1 MALAKA
7 ERDLWSSAARV
18 PLKIAPSRAAATTT
32 LAIDASRWVGFGG
45 SRSSTMPQACS
56 NSFFATKPLTRPPVI
71 LNGMKRIFTRRGT
84 VPDSPT
90 DLPKRSWK
98 AILKRTVKEF
108 QDDNLTDWAAA
119 LTYYGV
125 MSLFPMLLVLVAF
138 LGLVGQESTISTM
151 TDSLRSA
158 GLGDVAKN
166 VEGPLNEIVR
176 HKGGAGALVGF
187 GLLGALWS
195 ASGWV
200 GAFTRAMNSVYEVE
214 EGRPFWKLR
223 PIQVLIT
230 LVTVLLISFVLLA
243 VVVSGPIA
251 EAVGT
256 AVGAGDTAVSAWG
269 VAKWPVLVVVLM
281 AMVAGLY
288 YIAPNVR
295 QPRLRWVTPGG
306 VTAVLI
312 WILASAGFGLYV
324 SNFSSYGK
332 TYGTLGS
339 VITFLVWMWL
349 SNLALLFGAE
359 LDSELERERELQKGL
374 PAEDELRLRPRQPA
388 AN

>member
-1 MALAKA
+1 
-7 ERDLWSSAARV
+7 
-18 PLKIAPSRAAATTT
+18 
-32 LAIDASRWVGFGG
+32 
-45 SRSSTMPQACS
+45 
-56 NSFFATKPLTRPPVI
+56 
-71 LNGMKRIFTRRGT
+71 MKRIFTRGGT

-90 DLPKRSWK
+90 DLPGRSWK
-98 AILKRTVKEF
+98 EIVKRTVKEF
-108 QDDNLTDWAAA
+108 QEDNLTDWAAA

-125 MSLFPMLLVLVAF
+125 MSLFPMLLVLVAL
-138 LGLVGQESTISTM
+138 LGLIGQESTIATA
-151 TDSLRSA
+151 TESLRSA
-158 GLGDVAKN
+158 GLADVAKN
-166 VEGPLNEIVR
+166 VQGPLDEIVR

-200 GAFTRAMNSVYEVE
+200 GAFTRAMNSVYEVK

-223 PIQVLIT
+223 PLQIVIT
-230 LVTVLLISFVLLA
+230 LVTVLLVSLVLLA

-251 EAVGT
+251 EAVGK
-256 AVGAGDTAVSAWG
+256 AVGAGDTAVSVWG
-269 VAKWPVLVVVLM
+269 IAKWPVLLVVLM
-281 AMVAGLY
+281 GMVDGLY

-306 VTAVLI
+306 VTAVLV
-312 WILASAGFGLYV
+312 WVLASAGFGIYV
-324 SNFSSYGK
+324 SNFGSYGK

-359 LDSELERERELQKGL
+359 LDSELERERELKKGL
-374 PAEDELRLRPRQPA
+374 PARDELRLRPKQPA

>member
-1 MALAKA
+1 
-7 ERDLWSSAARV
+7 
-18 PLKIAPSRAAATTT
+18 
-32 LAIDASRWVGFGG
+32 
-45 SRSSTMPQACS
+45 
-56 NSFFATKPLTRPPVI
+56 
-71 LNGMKRIFTRRGT
+71 MKRIFTRGGT
-84 VPDSPT
+84 VPDGPT
-90 DLPKRSWK
+90 DLRERSWK

-108 QDDNLTDWAAA
+108 QEDNLTDWAAA

-151 TDSLRSA
+151 TDSLRAA

-166 VEGPLNEIVR
+166 VQGPLDEIVR
-176 HKGGAGALVGF
+176 HKGGAGALVGV

-200 GAFTRAMNSVYEVE
+200 GAFTRAMNTVYEVQ

-223 PIQVLIT
+223 PAQVLIT
-230 LVTVLLISFVLLA
+230 LVTVLVISLVLVA

-251 EAVGT
+251 KAVGT
-256 AVGAGDTAVSAWG
+256 AVGVGDTAVTAWSY
-269 VAKWPVLVVVLM
+269 AKWPVLLLVLM

-306 VTAVLI
+306 VTAVLV
-312 WILASAGFGLYV
+312 WILASAGFGVYV
-324 SNFSSYGK
+324 SNFNSYGK

-374 PAEDELRLRPRQPA
+374 PAENELRLRPKQRA
-388 AN
+388 TG

>member
-1 MALAKA
+1 
-7 ERDLWSSAARV
+7 
-18 PLKIAPSRAAATTT
+18 
-32 LAIDASRWVGFGG
+32 
-45 SRSSTMPQACS
+45 
-56 NSFFATKPLTRPPVI
+56 
-71 LNGMKRIFTRRGT
+71 MKRIFTRGET
-84 VPDSPT
+84 VPDAPT
-90 DLPKRSWK
+90 DLPRRSWR

-119 LTYYGV
+119 LTYYAV
-125 MSLFPMLLVLVAF
+125 MSLFPMLIVLVAL
-138 LGLVGQESTISTM
+138 LGLVGQENTIATM
-151 TDSLRSA
+151 TDSLRAA

-166 VEGPLNEIVR
+166 VQGPLDEIVR

-200 GAFTRAMNSVYEVE
+200 GAFTRAMNSVYEVQ

-223 PIQVLIT
+223 PLQVLIT
-230 LVTVLLISFVLLA
+230 LVTVLLISLVLIA
-243 VVVSGPIA
+243 VVVSGPVA
-251 EAVGT
+251 KAVGT
-256 AVGAGDTAVSAWG
+256 ALGAGDTAVSVWG
-269 VAKWPVLVVVLM
+269 VAKWPVLVLVLM
-281 AMVAGLY
+281 GMVAGLY

-306 VTAVLI
+306 VTAVLV

-339 VITFLVWMWL
+339 IVTFLVWMWL

-359 LDSELERERELQKGL
+359 LDSELERERELRKGM
-374 PAEDELRLRPRQPA
+374 PAEDELRLRPRQA
-388 AN
+388 ATK